1 LGENKIRNENKNMW
15 IALSVLFCAC
25 FQMGYLLLGNIFGFL
40 AATAANVILMAW
52 LSIRVETERRKEE
65 ERKTVEKM
73 MR

>member
-1 LGENKIRNENKNMW
+1 
-15 IALSVLFCAC
+15 
-25 FQMGYLLLGNIFGFL
+25 MGYLLLGNIFGFL